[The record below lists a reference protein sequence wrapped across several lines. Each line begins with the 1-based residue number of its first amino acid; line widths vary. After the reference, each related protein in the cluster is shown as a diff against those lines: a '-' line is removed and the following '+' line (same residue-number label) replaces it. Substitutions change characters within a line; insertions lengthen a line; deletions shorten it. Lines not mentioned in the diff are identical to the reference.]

1 MLKGPQMEH
10 ILKKK
15 IKKKINI
22 WQLSIA
28 LSVHSSSYHV
38 QLFLK
43 TPVCLGMKCTFNPLF
58 ASIHITGYNDQALIS

>member
-10 ILKKK
+10 ILKRK

-28 LSVHSSSYHV
+28 LSVHFSSYHV

-58 ASIHITGYNDQALIS
+58 ASIHITGHIDQALVS

>member
-15 IKKKINI
+15 INI

-28 LSVHSSSYHV
+28 LSAHDHSSSYHV

-43 TPVCLGMKCTFNPLF
+43 TPVCLGMKCTFNPLI